1 MNPGPFLSNWQLY
14 EAKSNWYKR
23 ENCGY
28 KTCYLIMLQDD
39 TLNMTISPF
48 DKVHKV
54 TNQQASPSESKIVLL
69 VAEQ

>member
-1 MNPGPFLSNWQLY
+1 
-14 EAKSNWYKR
+14 
-23 ENCGY
+23 
-28 KTCYLIMLQDD
+28 MLQDD